1 MRRIQDTG
9 AAQIQAA
16 SNMSFYRAGPEML
29 EALLTHK
36 FVLTLATIVTILLL
50 RWLLAAA
57 IARSNWAKAD
67 KRRRIS
73 TVHNYSNLLLVIGL
87 IAIWIT
93 ELREFAL
100 SIAAFSVAIVL
111 ALREFVQC
119 FVGGVFQRS
128 MRAFNVGDWI
138 KIGDKFGEV
147 IDSDWLSTTLL
158 EIDPHGLGNGYTGA
172 TLFIPN
178 SAFFTQPVK
187 NLNFMRRYIEHSFAL
202 VRESNGVNPMAAKE
216 YISTR
221 IREHCEPFREVAERY
236 CKLIEHRM
244 GVELSGPDAEVR
256 ITTNEL
262 GHDVLTVTVFCPRE
276 EAHEIE
282 QKVTEDFFNF
292 WHQQFEATSR
302 GGANT
307 SASGA

>member
-1 MRRIQDTG
+1 
-9 AAQIQAA
+9 
-16 SNMSFYRAGPEML
+16 ML
-29 EALLTHK
+29 EVISEYKSVQTAL
-36 FVLTLATIVTILLL
+36 AIAIILLL
-50 RWLLAAA
+50 RWLLSFA
-57 IARSNWAKAD
+57 IARSSWAIAD
-67 KRRRIS
+67 KRRRIN
-73 TVHNYSNLLLVIGL
+73 TVHNYCNLLLVVTV

-100 SIAAFSVAIVL
+100 SIAAFSVAIVI

-119 FVGGVFQRS
+119 FVGGLFQRA
-128 MRAFNVGDWI
+128 MRSYNVGDWV

-172 TLFIPN
+172 TLYIPS
-178 SAFFTQPVK
+178 SAFFTQSVK
-187 NLNFMRRYIEHSFAL
+187 NLNFMRRYIEHSFSI
-202 VRESNGVNPMAAKE
+202 VRESKGMNPFEAKE
-216 YISTR
+216 FIAGR
-221 IREHCEPFREVAERY
+221 VREHCESFREVAERY

-282 QKVTEDFFNF
+282 QKVTRDFYDF
-292 WHQQFEATSR
+292 WCEKTRTDAEKTER
-302 GGANT
+302 E
-307 SASGA
+307 